1 MSRLGRRKELFAPR
15 KDGTFRINL
24 GKNDREFL
32 ADLPNQIRAVIEAGD
47 EQLTRRL
54 FPAAYHRPEDAEH
67 EIEFRKYMRE
77 ELITSKMAAMAVLA
91 ETAHDD
97 VLTEEQMMAW
107 MGSLNDVRLVLGTQ
121 LDVHEG
127 MDFDD
132 FDEQD
137 PNLPAFAAYHWLS
150 LLVGAVVYRLSGSP
164 KDDDMADDLAVEPDL
179 EPEPM
184 DDPVQ
189 PPDSD
194 GRDSQKPGM
203 TLDELLADIQ
213 SDIDGTGPG
222 NS

>member
-15 KDGTFRINL
+15 KDGTFQINL
-24 GKNDREFL
+24 GKNDRSFL
-32 ADLPNQIRAVIEAGD
+32 ADLPNQIRFVIESGND
-47 EQLTRRL
+47 QLTRRL

-67 EIEFRKYMRE
+67 EVEFRKYMQE
-77 ELITSKMAAMAVLA
+77 ELITSKMGAMAILA
-91 ETAHDD
+91 ETAHNE

-132 FDEQD
+132 FDEKD

-164 KDDDMADDLAVEPDL
+164 KDDDMAEDL
-179 EPEPM
+179 EAEADEDT
-184 DDPVQ
+184 DDAHGTAI
-189 PPDSD
+189 DD
-194 GRDSQKPGM
+194 RPGM

-213 SDIDGTGPG
+213 SDIDGS